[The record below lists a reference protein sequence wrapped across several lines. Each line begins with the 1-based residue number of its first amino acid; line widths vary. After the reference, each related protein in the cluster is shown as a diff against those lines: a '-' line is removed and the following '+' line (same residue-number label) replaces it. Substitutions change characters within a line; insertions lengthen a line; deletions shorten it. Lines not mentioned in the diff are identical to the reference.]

1 MNHAVIP
8 DMQIRPGDNLKF
20 VERVGKYIALKR
32 PERIICLGDF
42 ADMASLSS
50 YDKGKRSFEGRRYLK
65 DCDAARRGMD
75 ALMTPIA
82 KVPNYSPDLHFL
94 EGNHEFRAERA
105 AEASPELAGLI
116 SIKDL
121 ELESYG
127 WKVHQFLKPVILDG
141 VAYCHYFTSGI
152 MGRPITTASALL
164 TKRHMSCIAG
174 HQQGKQIAYASA
186 ADGRT
191 LTSMIVG
198 SCYEHPE
205 AYLGP
210 QGNQH
215 WRGIVMLHE
224 VRRGSFDE
232 MLVSLQYLRRRFP

>member
-8 DMQIRPGDNLKF
+8 DMQIRPGDSLRF

-50 YDKGKRSFEGRRYLK
+50 YDKGKRSFEGRRYQR
-65 DCDAARRGMD
+65 DISAAKRAMD
-75 ALMTPIA
+75 ALMAPIMA
-82 KVPNYSPDLHFL
+82 EPGYEPRLIMCY
-94 EGNHEFRAERA
+94 GNHENRIVRAGELQ
-105 AEASPELAGLI
+105 PELDGLMRLE
-116 SIKDL
+116 DL
-121 ELESYG
+121 EFASYG
-127 WKVHQFLKPVILDG
+127 WECHDFLKPVIVDG

-191 LTSMIVG
+191 LTSLIIG
-198 SCYEHPE
+198 SCYERHE